1 MQSWNCV
8 LEDCKVAKIIDI
20 AMLRCWER
28 AGKRRYQGGEKPP
41 TVRRTVCCPTD
52 SLPPAGRKGTFD
64 KAERVESAFA
74 LLSQKVTKAMR
85 RFRRSLPDRE
95 KGKILKRTISV
106 MTGKG
111 SVNHNSRKFHAK
123 NTDPER
129 SCLNVEYCNE
139 NIKDVY
145 HELFDEALAR
155 YNEKQTRNDRI
166 IND

>member
-1 MQSWNCV
+1 MQGIRILQSWNCV

-41 TVRRTVCCPTD
+41 TVRRTVCCLAD

-95 KGKILKRTISV
+95 KGKNIE
-106 MTGKG
+106 
-111 SVNHNSRKFHAK
+111 
-123 NTDPER
+123 TDYQRYDRER
-129 SCLNVEYCNE
+129 LCQPQQQKIPC
-139 NIKDVY
+139 KK
-145 HELFDEALAR
+145 H
-155 YNEKQTRNDRI
+155 
-166 IND
+166 